1 MKININQKYKGILL
15 IIASAFCF
23 AFMNAFVR
31 LSGDLPSMQKVLFR
45 NLVAF
50 FFAGAVLLRSEKGF
64 HIEKGCFKFLFL
76 RSFFGTLGMICNF
89 YAIDHLVL
97 ADASM
102 LNKMSPFFVI
112 IFSYIFLKEK
122 LTPVQGIA
130 VVTAFIGSLFI
141 IKPTFTNIALVPS
154 LAGFLGGMA
163 AGFAYCMVRLLGK
176 KGQHGPFI
184 VFFFSAFSCVV
195 TLPFFILNYHPMEW
209 WQLLALL
216 GAGLAATGGQF
227 SITAAYCYAPA
238 SEISVYDYSQI
249 IFATSLGFFM
259 FGQVPDGWSFLGYV
273 IICGAAIGMF
283 LYNNRRAEKKE
294 S

>member
-141 IKPTFTNIALVPS
+141 IKPTFTN
-154 LAGFLGGMA
+154 MA
-163 AGFAYCMVRLLGK
+163 
-176 KGQHGPFI
+176 
-184 VFFFSAFSCVV
+184 
-195 TLPFFILNYHPMEW
+195 
-209 WQLLALL
+209 
-216 GAGLAATGGQF
+216 
-227 SITAAYCYAPA
+227 
-238 SEISVYDYSQI
+238 
-249 IFATSLGFFM
+249 
-259 FGQVPDGWSFLGYV
+259 
-273 IICGAAIGMF
+273 
-283 LYNNRRAEKKE
+283 
-294 S
+294 